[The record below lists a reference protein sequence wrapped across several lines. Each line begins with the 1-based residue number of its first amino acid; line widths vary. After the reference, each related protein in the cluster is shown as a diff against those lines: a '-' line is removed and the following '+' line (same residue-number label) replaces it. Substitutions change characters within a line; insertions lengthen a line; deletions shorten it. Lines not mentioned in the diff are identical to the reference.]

1 MRQPPF
7 AACMC
12 SDSYLHL
19 ELANLPLFGK
29 AQTGISGSNA
39 PRTTG
44 FAGKPRIGNRP
55 TTHCVAG
62 DRLEIDINHGRLQS
76 ILVYFV
82 LRTTADIFVSHS
94 SAACDWLHPQL
105 ERLMVG

>member
-1 MRQPPF
+1 MRQPLF

-19 ELANLPLFGK
+19 ELAGLPLFGK

-62 DRLEIDINHGRLQS
+62 NRLEIDINHGRLQYS
-76 ILVYFV
+76 CTSYSVPLPISLFPTVV
-82 LRTTADIFVSHS
+82 RPVTGCTRNLS
-94 SAACDWLHPQL
+94 
-105 ERLMVG
+105 G